1 MTKSQ
6 ITPFPLRL
14 APDLREKL
22 DAAARAS
29 GRSLQSEILARL
41 NSTLDQDVV
50 QNADGTS
57 RAQAQFTVDV
67 AKLAKLLAEHLK
79 NDAIANAAPTTPAP
93 RTRRTPTKPKR

>member
-29 GRSLQSEILARL
+29 GRSLQSEIAARLAR
-41 NSTLDQDVV
+41 TLDQDEVPRGGGIGD
-50 QNADGTS
+50 ALAPATIDI
-57 RAQAQFTVDV
+57 
-67 AKLAKLLAEHLK
+67 AKLAKLLAQHLRQEM
-79 NDAIANAAPTTPAP
+79 P
-93 RTRRTPTKPKR
+93 RPPTRRAPAKPKD

>member
-1 MTKSQ
+1 MTTSQ

-14 APDLREKL
+14 APDLRQKL
-22 DAAARAS
+22 DAAAKKS

-41 NSTLDQDVV
+41 NSTLDQDAV
-50 QNADGTS
+50 QSVDVTS

-79 NDAIANAAPTTPAP
+79 NDATADAAPTTPAP
-93 RTRRTPTKPKR
+93 RTRRAPAKSKR

>member
-29 GRSLQSEILARL
+29 GRSLQSEIAARLAR
-41 NSTLDQDVV
+41 TLEQDEVPRGGV
-50 QNADGTS
+50 GDALAPAMIDI
-57 RAQAQFTVDV
+57 
-67 AKLAKLLAEHLK
+67 AKLAKLLAQHLRQEM
-79 NDAIANAAPTTPAP
+79 PGP
-93 RTRRTPTKPKR
+93 RTRRAPAKPKD

>member
-29 GRSLQSEILARL
+29 GRSLQSEIAARLAR
-41 NSTLDQDVV
+41 TLDEEEAQ
-50 QNADGTS
+50 QGTGTAMAKS
-57 RAQAQFTVDV
+57 QIVVDV
-67 AKLAKLLAEHLK
+67 ANLAKLLAEHLRK
-79 NDAIANAAPTTPAP
+79 ESVGLKPRSDKPGSRNTPA
-93 RTRRTPTKPKR
+93 KRKG